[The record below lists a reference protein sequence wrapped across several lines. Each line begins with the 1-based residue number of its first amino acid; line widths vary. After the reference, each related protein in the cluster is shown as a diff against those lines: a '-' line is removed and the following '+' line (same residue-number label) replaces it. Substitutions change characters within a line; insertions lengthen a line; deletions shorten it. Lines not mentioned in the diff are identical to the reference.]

1 MMSSM
6 EEVIPEVSESA
17 EVPELSEAPSSPMKQ
32 HPNGVDLGYEPTTKE
47 ELRAWYVYDFGA
59 SPYFQVYVVGVF
71 PVFVK
76 WLAEGYAARSQGW
89 TDQQIYSCST
99 GIGADDPANMKLP
112 GLGITAGSFPVAVG
126 WITTVV
132 QMIGLLS
139 FSSFGDYGPYR
150 KTLLKRLTWTGCVA
164 IFMNVLCFSPDA
176 YWLAGLLRIVAG
188 ACFVLCI
195 NYYNA
200 YLPLLMEAHPGPS
213 RDSLAERI
221 RLTDATSAKGNL
233 SGYSGGLA
241 LLVISWLIHM
251 VFECDPCGTPP
262 ESRVESASLEF
273 NQIASTQVQMI
284 EATHLDRHAGQSHH
298 GGYYTNMCT
307 ATDIFTVPAICCAM
321 VGIWWAVISSYAL
334 MQLKSRPGKPFPT
347 NEGSILLLGWKDVF
361 ATFRTVLKYK
371 QTLLFVIVYFI
382 SSDALA
388 TLVGNSF
395 LIMEEEASASTGQ
408 WTTMTALH
416 VNFVLG
422 ALAAF
427 VGIFIYA
434 TVQRVF
440 RISNKSMLMFQF
452 AVMMAVA
459 ITCLAGGLRS
469 IGFVPVMAP
478 VSFTIGATQSVIRS
492 VYSSLIPPGQEASM
506 FAFYEITDKGSN
518 LIGAMLTL
526 IIHNLAH
533 SYIPTMWYILFG
545 YVASAAVLYFVDI
558 EQGMKD
564 LGKVDGS
571 EAAEKG
577 KHETAEVP
585 PLPAAKSSQIFDAQC

>member
-1 MMSSM
+1 MASVD
-6 EEVIPEVSESA
+6 EVVPEMA

-32 HPNGVDLGYEPTTKE
+32 HRNGVDQSYDPTTPHE
-47 ELRAWYVYDFGA
+47 MRAWYVYDFGA

-76 WLAEGYAARSQGW
+76 WLAEGYAARSQGY
-89 TDQQIYSCST
+89 TDAEIYSCAT
-99 GIGADDPANMKLP
+99 GTGAEDPANMKLP

-139 FSSFGDYGPYR
+139 FSAFGDYGPYR
-150 KTLLKRLTWTGCVA
+150 KVLLKRLTWTACIA
-164 IFMNVLCFSPDA
+164 IFLNIFCITPELF
-176 YWLAGLLRIVAG
+176 WFAGLLRLVAG

-195 NYYNA
+195 NYYNS

-213 RDSLAERI
+213 RERLAERI

-233 SGYSGGLA
+233 AGYSGGL
-241 LLVISWLIHM
+241 LLLIISWLIHS
-251 VFECDPCGTPP
+251 VFECDPCGMGGSEAHTGLAVL
-262 ESRVESASLEF
+262 ESNDIKSTLEASHIGGHEVQNPQVYPLTCSATE
-273 NQIASTQVQMI
+273 
-284 EATHLDRHAGQSHH
+284 
-298 GGYYTNMCT
+298 
-307 ATDIFTVPAICCAM
+307 IFSVPAMCCAM
-321 VGIWWAVISSYAL
+321 VGIWWAGFSAYSFF
-334 MQLKSRPGKPFPT
+334 MFKSRPGKEFPT
-347 NEGSILLLGWKDVF
+347 DEGSIVLLGWRDVS
-361 ATFRTVLKYK
+361 ATFRTVLRYR
-371 QTLLFVIVYFI
+371 QTFLFVVVYFI

-408 WTTMTALH
+408 WTTMTSLH

-427 VGIFIYA
+427 VGIFVYS
-434 TVQRVF
+434 TVQRCF
-440 RISNKSMLMFQF
+440 GISNKHMLMFQF

-459 ITCLAGGLRS
+459 VTCLAGGLRS

-533 SYIPTMWYILFG
+533 SYIPTMWYILMG
-545 YVASAAVLYFVDI
+545 YAASAAVLYFVDV

-564 LGKVDGS
+564 IGKVD
-571 EAAEKG
+571 ANKMAG
-577 KHETAEVP
+577 KANDQE
-585 PLPAAKSSQIFDAQC
+585 